1 MHIANDVYSRSNS
14 NSRENH
20 PPSSSLRGK
29 SGFTGMFDLARP
41 IEPSLVAVRL
51 KFTSLNRGRLSP
63 VYAVYVDGRP
73 VGFTPYGCV
82 SALVLD
88 EGLHSVCVGIDRW
101 ISDVVA
107 PVPDGPA
114 DSGVH
119 RHGRRM
125 SCHFCLLP
133 RRPSVLLFVIAAA
146 NGLAIGFLLVIQTW
160 FVLWLRKRRRASRSA
175 SDGW

>member
-1 MHIANDVYSRSNS
+1 MHIANNVYSRSNS

-125 SCHFCLLP
+125 SCHFCL
-133 RRPSVLLFVIAAA
+133 AAA
-146 NGLAIGFLLVIQTW
+146 QAVRFTLCH
-160 FVLWLRKRRRASRSA
+160 RSSERPCDRLPSSNTDVVCVMA
-175 SDGW
+175 AKAEACKQIRI